1 MILHSRPDART
12 HPLAFAAAQARRT
25 RTGHRLVVAASGVT
39 AVVTHAGGWLFDRV
53 MAGWEVVV
61 LVDER
66 EDRRPL
72 DILGAH
78 VVDLESALVSR
89 TRVPLPQAIAVD
101 PQLYS
106 ADSRVR
112 DGITEIF
119 EYRLIEE
126 VTMWGRPFADAVR
139 VPFVPVQHQ
148 LSAAARTFKQA
159 ALSAAGSRAT
169 PAGAAE
175 LFLTRAGNSRP
186 RAMRD
191 LAPVSR

>member
-1 MILHSRPDART
+1 M
-12 HPLAFAAAQARRT
+12 HPLSFAAAQARNIRT
-25 RTGHRLVVAASGVT
+25 SHRLVVAASGVT

-66 EDRRPL
+66 EDCRPL

-78 VVDLESALVSR
+78 VVDLETALVSQ
-89 TRVPLPQAIAVD
+89 TRIPLPQAIAVD
-101 PQLYS
+101 PQLYM
-106 ADSRVR
+106 ADARVR
-112 DGITEIF
+112 DGIAEVF
-119 EYRLIEE
+119 EYRLIDE
-126 VTMWGRPFADAVR
+126 VTMWGRPFPQVAR
-139 VPFVPVQHQ
+139 EPFVAAQHR
-148 LSAAARTFKQA
+148 LSVAARMFKQA

-186 RAMRD
+186 RAMCD